1 MNIALIGYGK
11 MGKIIEEIAI
21 SRGHKITGKS
31 SSKNPIST
39 LDFSNTDVA
48 IEFTAPHFAVPHIEH
63 CVDHN
68 VPVVVG
74 TTAWNEKL
82 DHVKDY
88 VSQKDGALLYA
99 SNFSIGVNIFFDIN
113 KRLSKLM
120 AGYPEYAPSVEEI
133 HHLEKLDAP
142 SGTAVSLANDMMLE
156 NDNLSSWIHQENVK
170 PETSNTQIPVTS
182 FREDGVP
189 GTHQISYESEI
200 DIIEIKHTAKNRQ
213 GFALGAVIAAEWL
226 ANKKGIFT
234 MQDVINL

>member
-21 SRGHKITGKS
+21 SRGHTITGKS

-39 LDFSNTDVA
+39 LDFSDTDVA
-48 IEFTAPHFAVPHIEH
+48 IEFTAPHFAVAHIEH
-63 CVDHN
+63 CVDNN

-82 DHVKDY
+82 PHVKDY
-88 VSQKDGALLYA
+88 VSSKNGALLHA

-120 AGYPEYAPSVEEI
+120 AGYQEYKPSVEEI

-156 NDNLSSWIHQENVK
+156 NDNFSSWIHNENVK

-189 GTHQISYESEI
+189 GTHQISYESDI
-200 DIIEIKHTAKNRQ
+200 DIIDIKHTAKNRQ

-226 ANKKGIFT
+226 AKKKGIYT

>member
-21 SRGHKITGKS
+21 SRGHTITGKS
-31 SSKNPIST
+31 SSKKPIT
-39 LDFSNTDVA
+39 TIDFSNTDVA
-48 IEFTAPHFAVPHIEH
+48 IEFTAPHFAVAHIEH
-63 CVDHN
+63 CVDNN

-82 DHVKDY
+82 PHVKDY
-88 VSQKDGALLYA
+88 VSSKNGALLYA

-120 AGYPEYAPSVEEI
+120 ASYQEYKPSVEEI

-156 NDNLSSWIHQENVK
+156 NDNLSSWIHNEDIK
-170 PETSNTQIPVTS
+170 PETSNNQIPVTS

-189 GTHQISYESEI
+189 GTHQISYESDI
-200 DIIEIKHTAKNRQ
+200 DIIDIKHTAKNRQ

-226 ANKKGIFT
+226 ATKQGVYT